1 MSSRC
6 VEKGGRMDA
15 TFASDDCHERR
26 IGIINLGGQLHLQ
39 KDGRNIDFRLTHFD
53 SIVQQHLYTSLPLAA
68 WLVLRLLHLAARQ
81 KRFEAG
87 ALEDIVLSSH
97 DEYSSTAR
105 VGRLEYC
112 IVKYK

>member
-1 MSSRC
+1 MNW
-6 VEKGGRMDA
+6 GR
-15 TFASDDCHERR
+15 TAS
-26 IGIINLGGQLHLQ
+26 LQ

-53 SIVQQHLYTSLPLAA
+53 SIIQQHLYASLPLAA
-68 WLVLRLLHLAARQ
+68 WLALRLLHLAARQ

-105 VGRLEYC
+105 VSRLEYC

>member
-1 MSSRC
+1 M
-6 VEKGGRMDA
+6 
-15 TFASDDCHERR
+15 
-26 IGIINLGGQLHLQ
+26 NLGGQFHLQ
-39 KDGRNIDFRLTHFD
+39 KDGRNIDSRLTHFD
-53 SIVQQHLYTSLPLAA
+53 SIIQQHLHASLPLAT
-68 WLVLRLLHLAARQ
+68 WLALRLLHLAARQ